1 MSLEHDVDAYLAFLR
16 VERAL
21 APHTLS
27 AYGHDLGQFLAF
39 LAEQAQTSGEPIAE
53 PRQLDLGIVSGWL
66 AHLSRSGLS
75 ARSMARRLS
84 ALRGLVRFLID
95 EGRLD
100 DDPTELANA
109 PRLGRPLP
117 SALAEH
123 EVLRLIEAPDGS
135 TLRGLRDRAMLSLTY
150 ASGLRVSELISL
162 QLGDLDRSRGVVTP
176 LGKGGKRRLVP
187 VGELALDHVDAYLDA
202 RADAASDPTGTGT
215 APASLLLFPGPSGK
229 PLTRQAFWKIVR
241 RYGRAAGVREDVHP
255 HSLRH
260 SFATHLL
267 AGGADLRSVQ
277 TLLGHVSI
285 ATTEVYTHLS
295 NDHVRRAHA
304 AAHPRA

>member
-39 LAEQAQTSGEPIAE
+39 LAEHAQTTGEPIEEA
-53 PRQLDLGIVSGWL
+53 RGLDLGIVSGWL

-84 ALRGLVRFLID
+84 ALRGLVRFLLD

-100 DDPTELANA
+100 EDPTELASA

-123 EVLRLIEAPDGS
+123 EVLRLIEAPDGA

-150 ASGLRVSELISL
+150 ASGLRVSELIML
-162 QLGDLDRSRGVVTP
+162 QRGDLDRDRGVVTP

-202 RADAASDPTGTGT
+202 RAETGAESGQ
-215 APASLLLFPGPSGK
+215 APGATLLFPGPSGK

-241 RYGRAAGVREDVHP
+241 RYGRAAGVRADVHP